1 MARAAGLGP
10 QGRSRINE
18 NIAAAQKS
26 AKARTNPSPRGQSV
40 RSSEAYQA
48 TSTDFG
54 PWIETPNSTRV
65 SKYRYDYL
73 NDSMQ
78 VLWTNGKRAQ
88 SGPSSPTAVPGTVY
102 GQMANGEAIS
112 YDMFRGFARAVS
124 KGKSVNSMLNNWGYR
139 GMSTDERDAPSNG
152 RYRAPSRTR
161 DSGE

>member
-1 MARAAGLGP
+1 MARPAGLGP
-10 QGRSRINE
+10 LGRTRIE
-18 NIAAAQKS
+18 QNIDAAKAGTSAAA
-26 AKARTNPSPRGQSV
+26 RTPRGQRV
-40 RSSEAYQA
+40 RTSQAYEA
-48 TSTDFG
+48 TRTDFG

-78 VLWTNGKRAQ
+78 VMWANNKRAQ

-102 GQMANGEAIS
+102 GESANGTPIS

-124 KGKSVNSMLNNWGYR
+124 KGKSVNTMLNGWGYR
-139 GMSTDERDAPSNG
+139 GMSVDERDAPSNG

-161 DSGE
+161 DSGG